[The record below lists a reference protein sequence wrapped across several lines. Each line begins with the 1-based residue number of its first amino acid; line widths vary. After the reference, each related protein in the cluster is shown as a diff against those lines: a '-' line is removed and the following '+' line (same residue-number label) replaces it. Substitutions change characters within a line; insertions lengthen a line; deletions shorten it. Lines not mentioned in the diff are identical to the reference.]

1 MNRAPFNTPRLKLPL
16 CFAQAPLS
24 VFFFLWP
31 PCDVLACVRICQVRP
46 ESSGLIDGKRIHCKR
61 AQSCW
66 LFFLFVFFQS
76 GRCLRPSHLPRRCG
90 AFTAAAFVAHI
101 RRGRIPRAVIRV
113 HLAAVSVLFF
123 FPSLLLLHLLHLL
136 FQCFSLPGVYIHKR
150 VRLAIANRHRNPN
163 APWRLSKRS
172 AFLSEACPPLKWRRT
187 RAGHFYSFFFF
198 FLAFLQSVAPRL
210 WKWDRAF

>member
-1 MNRAPFNTPRLKLPL
+1 MNRAPFNTTRLKLPL

-61 AQSCW
+61 AQGCW
-66 LFFLFVFFQS
+66 LFFLFGFFQS

-113 HLAAVSVLFF
+113 HLAAVSGFF
-123 FPSLLLLHLLHLL
+123 SPLSSSSTSFTSSSSASRYRAYIFTNVCVSL
-136 FQCFSLPGVYIHKR
+136 
-150 VRLAIANRHRNPN
+150 
-163 APWRLSKRS
+163 
-172 AFLSEACPPLKWRRT
+172 
-187 RAGHFYSFFFF
+187 
-198 FLAFLQSVAPRL
+198 
-210 WKWDRAF
+210 